1 MPDLVA
7 GLVAVSGGFDP
18 LHVGH
23 LALIREAKK
32 LGDRLLV
39 IVNNDAWL
47 KRKKGRAF
55 IPEWERVALVSA
67 VRWVDAAVLQASPTD
82 DSVSEDLVL
91 WRPAIFANGGDRTA
105 ETSIREAET
114 CRRLGIRMVFGVGGD
129 KTRSSSEL
137 LTAWT
142 HANA

>member
-1 MPDLVA
+1 MRDLMP

-23 LALIREAKK
+23 LALFREAKK

-47 KRKKGRAF
+47 RRKKGRAF
-55 IPEWERVALVSA
+55 MPEWDRLDLVAAL
-67 VRWVDAAVLQASPTD
+67 RDVDAAVLQRSPTD
-82 DSVSEDLVL
+82 DSVSEDLET
-91 WRPAIFANGGDRTA
+91 WRPAIFANGGDRTT
-105 ETSIREAET
+105 ETSIREAEV
-114 CRRLGIRMVFGVGGD
+114 CRRLGIRMVFDIGGG

-137 LTAWT
+137 LEAWCST
-142 HANA
+142 PS

>member
-1 MPDLVA
+1 M
-7 GLVAVSGGFDP
+7 AVSGGFDP

-47 KRKKGRAF
+47 RRKKGRAF
-55 IPEWERVALVSA
+55 MPEWDRLALVA
-67 VRWVDAAVLQASPTD
+67 ALRDVDGAVLQESPTE
-82 DSVSEDLVL
+82 DSVSADLER
-91 WRPAIFANGGDRTA
+91 WRPAIFANGGDWTEERG
-105 ETSIREAET
+105 IRERAT
-114 CRRLGIRMVFGVGGD
+114 CERLGIRMAFGVGGG

-137 LTAWT
+137 LETWCST
-142 HANA
+142 RS